1 MTADETRVLIVDDN
15 PHDRALL
22 HEYLSREGYETA
34 TAEDGV
40 EAFHMLER
48 EPSRYDVVLLDR
60 NMPRLG
66 GVELLQW
73 LKANP
78 ELCSLPVILQTAS
91 DSRTD
96 LLEAMKGGAFYYLT
110 KPYDV
115 EMLLTVVATAAR
127 DRASYKQLQAV
138 ARRGE
143 MATALLRSARF
154 RLHTIEEARD
164 VGTLVAGFCPDPSN
178 TVIGLT
184 ELIVNAVEHG
194 NLGITYAE
202 KSELNGVNRWLEEL
216 DRRAALPENA
226 AKFVD
231 VIFERDEHDIR
242 ITIRDQGCGFDWRPY
257 LEPDPTRVFDT
268 HGRGITIARRLSFDE
283 LEYHD
288 PGNEVVARIDVSD
301 EPLIPRHERIH
312 E

>member
-1 MTADETRVLIVDDN
+1 MTADATRVLIVDDN

-22 HEYLSREGYETA
+22 QEHLSREGYEID

-40 EAFHMLER
+40 EGFHLMER
-48 EPSRYDVVLLDR
+48 DPWRYDVVLLDR

-73 LKANP
+73 LKANA
-78 ELCSLPVILQTAS
+78 ELRSLPVILQTAS
-91 DSRTD
+91 DSRAD
-96 LLEAMKGGAFYYLT
+96 LLEAMKGGAFYFLT

-115 EMLLTVVATAAR
+115 EVLLTVVATAVR
-127 DRASYKQLQAV
+127 DRASYRQLQTV
-138 ARRGE
+138 ARRSE
-143 MATALLRSARF
+143 MATGLLRGASF
-154 RLHTIEEARD
+154 RLRTIEEARD
-164 VGTLVAGFCPDPSN
+164 VGTLVAGFCPDPGN

-202 KSELNGVNRWLEEL
+202 KSELNGINRWLEEL

-231 VIFERDEHDIR
+231 VDYERDEREIR
-242 ITIRDQGCGFDWRPY
+242 ITIRDQGAGFDWRPY

-268 HGRGITIARRLSFDE
+268 HGRGITIARRLSFDD
-283 LEYHD
+283 LQYRD
-288 PGNEVVARIDVSD
+288 PGNEVVAKIDVS
-301 EPLIPRHERIH
+301 
-312 E
+312 

>member
-1 MTADETRVLIVDDN
+1 MTAESTRVLIVDDN
-15 PHDRALL
+15 PHDRVLL
-22 HEYLSREGYETA
+22 QEYLSREDYDIE

-40 EAFHMLER
+40 EAFHILER
-48 EPSRYDVVLLDR
+48 DPWRYDVVLLDR

-73 LKANP
+73 LKSNS
-78 ELCSLPVILQTAS
+78 ELRSLPVILQTAS

-96 LLEAMKGGAFYYLT
+96 LIEAMKGGAFYYLT

-127 DRASYKQLQAV
+127 DRATYRQLQIV

-143 MATALLRSARF
+143 MATSLLRSARF

-164 VGTLVAGFCPDPSN
+164 VGTMVAGLCPDPAN

-202 KSELNGVNRWLEEL
+202 KSELSGMDRWLAEL
-216 DRRAALPENA
+216 ERRAALPENA
-226 AKFVD
+226 EKYVEVD
-231 VIFERDEHDIR
+231 YERDEDAIR
-242 ITIRDQGCGFDWRPY
+242 ITVKDQGPGFDWHPY

-268 HGRGITIARRLSFDE
+268 HGRGITIARRLSFDD
-283 LEYHD
+283 LEYRGS
-288 PGNEVVARIDVSD
+288 GNEVVATLKL
-301 EPLIPRHERIH
+301 EP
-312 E
+312 

>member
-1 MTADETRVLIVDDN
+1 MTSESTRVLIVDDN

-22 HEYLSREGYETA
+22 YEYLSREGYEIEM
-34 TAEDGV
+34 AEDGV
-40 EAFHMLER
+40 EGFHILER
-48 EPSRYDVVLLDR
+48 DPWRYDVILLDR

-78 ELCSLPVILQTAS
+78 ELRSLPVILQTAS
-91 DSRTD
+91 DSRAD
-96 LLEAMKGGAFYYLT
+96 LIEAMKGGAFYYLT

-127 DRASYKQLQAV
+127 DRATYRQLQTV

-143 MATALLRSARF
+143 MATGLLRSASF
-154 RLHTIEEARD
+154 RLRTIEEARD
-164 VGTLVAGFCPDPSN
+164 VGTLIAGLCPDPSN

-202 KSELNGVNRWLEEL
+202 KSELSGMDRWLAEL
-216 DRRAALPENA
+216 ERRAALPENA
-226 AKFVD
+226 DKFVD
-231 VIFERDEHDIR
+231 VSFERDDHQIR
-242 ITIRDQGCGFDWRPY
+242 IIIRDQGTGFDWRPY

-268 HGRGITIARRLSFDE
+268 HGRGITIARRLSFDD
-283 LEYHD
+283 LEYRGT
-288 PGNEVVARIDVSD
+288 GNEVVATLDLD
-301 EPLIPRHERIH
+301 D
-312 E
+312 

>member
-1 MTADETRVLIVDDN
+1 MTTDATRVLVVDDN
-15 PHDRALL
+15 PHDRALM
-22 HEYLSREGYETA
+22 HEYLSREGYETDD
-34 TAEDGV
+34 AEDGV
-40 EAFHMLER
+40 EAFHILER
-48 EPSRYDVVLLDR
+48 DPWRYDVVLLDR

-78 ELCSLPVILQTAS
+78 ELRSLPVILQTAS
-91 DSRTD
+91 DSRAD
-96 LLEAMKGGAFYYLT
+96 LLAAMKGGAFYYLT

-127 DRASYKQLQAV
+127 DRASYRQLQTV

-143 MATALLRSARF
+143 MATGLLRSATF
-154 RLHTIEEARD
+154 RLRSIDEARD
-164 VGTLVAGFCPDPSN
+164 VGTLVAGLCPDPAN

-202 KSELNGVNRWLEEL
+202 KSELSGMDRWLAEL
-216 DRRAALPENA
+216 ERRAVLPENA

-231 VIFERDEHDIR
+231 VSFERDDRKIR
-242 ITIRDQGCGFDWRPY
+242 ITVRDQGSGFDWRPY

-283 LEYHD
+283 LEYRD
-288 PGNEVVARIDVSD
+288 PGNEVIATIDVGD
-301 EPLIPRHERIH
+301 ES
-312 E
+312 

>member
-1 MTADETRVLIVDDN
+1 MTRILIVDDN
-15 PHDRALL
+15 PNDRELL
-22 HEYLSREGYETA
+22 HEYLSRDGYETE

-40 EAFHMLER
+40 EGFHILER
-48 EPSRYDVVLLDR
+48 DPSAFDVILLDR

-73 LKANP
+73 LKANH
-78 ELCSLPVILQTAS
+78 ELRSVPVILQTAS
-91 DSRTD
+91 DSRAD
-96 LLEAMKGGAFYYLT
+96 LIEAMKGGAFYYLT

-127 DRASYKQLQAV
+127 DRENYRQLQTL

-143 MATALLRSARF
+143 MATELLQSARF
-154 RLHTIEEARD
+154 RVRTVEEARD
-164 VGTLVAGFCPDPSN
+164 VGTLVAGLCPDPSN

-202 KSELNGVNRWLEEL
+202 KSELNGVDRWLAEL
-216 DRRAALPENA
+216 ARRTALPENA
-226 AKFVD
+226 GKFVE
-231 VIFERDEHDIR
+231 VLFERNEQQIR
-242 ITIRDQGCGFDWRPY
+242 ITIKDQGAGFDWRPY

-268 HGRGITIARRLSFDE
+268 HGRGITIARRLSFDD
-283 LEYHD
+283 LQYRD
-288 PGNEVVARIDVSD
+288 PGNEVVAFIDV
-301 EPLIPRHERIH
+301 
-312 E
+312 